1 MPTLASF
8 LMVSLDGYFEGR
20 NPWELEWHNVDDEFN
35 DFAVDQLDAS
45 GCLIFGRRTYQGM
58 AQYWPTAAAMRDDPE
73 VAARMNNMPKIVISE
88 TLDRPNPEW
97 ENTRLLR
104 TNVADELSTLKQR
117 PGKDLLVLG
126 SSQLTARLIEAG
138 LLDEL
143 RIIVAPV
150 VLTSGHSVLST
161 GKKPVAL
168 KLIDTRTFRSGNVLL
183 TYRPERG

>member
-1 MPTLASF
+1 MRTLASF
-8 LMVSLDGYFEGR
+8 LMVSLDGYFDGP
-20 NPWELEWHNVDDEFN
+20 NPWELDWHNVDAEFN
-35 DFAVDQLDAS
+35 DFAVEQLDAS
-45 GCLIFGRRTYQGM
+45 GCLIFGRLTYEGM
-58 AQYWPTAAAMRDDPE
+58 ASYWPTAAAIDDDPQ
-73 VAARMNNMPKIVISE
+73 VAARMNSLPKIVISE

-97 ENTRLLR
+97 ENTQLVR

-138 LLDEL
+138 LVDEL
-143 RIIVAPV
+143 RIMVAPV
-150 VLTSGHSVLST
+150 VLTNGRSVLYT
-161 GKKPVAL
+161 AKQRLGL